1 MYYLNEHLVNL
12 NRIFDQ
18 NSREDYIRMDLNENP
33 GGLSEEFI
41 QKVLSTITPELILK
55 YPDQLVFTQSWANS

>member
-1 MYYLNEHLVNL
+1 MYYLDANIKNL

-18 NSREDYIRMDLNENP
+18 NSRKEYLRLDLNENP

-41 QKVLSTITPELILK
+41 KDVVSEITPRLVSE
-55 YPDQLVFTQSWANS
+55 YPGFFGHQY